1 MPPIYLLNPP
11 PNPFWDFVAGLEDHP
26 FFAHQRRPV
35 PPTPP
40 QQPPRPDQQPAQPT
54 AASNDKG
61 KAKQAEATATEDPPE
76 VDPST
81 VHPQDPRNGPFRGR
95 GRFARAFDN
104 DNNDTNADK
113 TTQGCESS
121 GRHGPRGCHGRGG
134 RHGPPPQGFGPH
146 PFMFGPPWLR
156 TQYPVPG
163 DFPQGPAPGPGPQG
177 PPPQRGGP
185 FGGRGGPCGRGH
197 GGPHRHRHH
206 HPGRDS
212 PSPPRNNGG
221 FDLATFLNNLGE
233 RIGIDFS
240 GTIEGLG
247 LEVDRFKAGRTGTDV
262 DFEPRTDIFDTP
274 AAYTIHLSLPGAKKS
289 DVGVDW
295 DGEHSVLRIG
305 GVVHRPGVDEE
316 LMRQLTVD
324 GRKRETGVFEKNIR
338 LGTKKDPAS
347 IDIAGISAKMTDGVL
362 IVQVP
367 KLEKH
372 FEKKEVRVDGS
383 PDAHADKPED
393 AYMNEKDLL
402 FDAEDDKDEDM
413 YDSAPEP
420 EHKTSESQATAPASA
435 NPTATT
441 KQQETDEG
449 HQRSRS
455 PTVDFES
462 PQDRDQPVAEALPPY
477 QGQASQGHDDDMSDW
492 EKAGSD
498 DEGDYVKIN
507 VD

>member
-26 FFAHQRRPV
+26 FFAQQRRPV
-35 PPTPP
+35 PGTPP
-40 QQPPRPDQQPAQPT
+40 QQPPRPNQQPAQPT
-54 AASNDKG
+54 AGSSDKG
-61 KAKQAEATATEDPPE
+61 KAKQADATATEDPPE

-81 VHPQDPRNGPFRGR
+81 VCPEGSKNGPFRGR

-104 DNNDTNADK
+104 DNDDTI
-113 TTQGCESS
+113 ESS
-121 GRHGPRGCHGRGG
+121 DRHGPRGHHGHGG
-134 RHGPPPQGFGPH
+134 RHGPPPSAFGPS

-156 TQYPVPG
+156 THYPVPG
-163 DFPQGPAPGPGPQG
+163 DFPQGPHG

-185 FGGRGGPCGRGH
+185 FGGRGGHCGRGR
-197 GGPHRHRHH
+197 GGPQRHH
-206 HPGRDS
+206 HHRPSRDS
-212 PSPPRNNGG
+212 PSPPRNTGG

-262 DFEPRTDIFDTP
+262 DFEPRTDIFESP
-274 AAYTIHLSLPGAKKS
+274 AAYIIHLSLPGAKKS

-347 IDIAGISAKMTDGVL
+347 IDVASISAKMSDGVL
-362 IVQVP
+362 IVRVP
-367 KLEKH
+367 KIEKH
-372 FEKKEVRVDGS
+372 FEKKEVPVDGS

-402 FDAEDDKDEDM
+402 FDADDDKDEDM

-420 EHKTSESQATAPASA
+420 EHKSAPEVQTPA
-435 NPTATT
+435 PTT
-441 KQQETDEG
+441 KQQEAEENR
-449 HQRSRS
+449 QQSRS

-462 PQDRDQPVAEALPPY
+462 PQDRQQPVAETLPAY
-477 QGQASQGHDDDMSDW
+477 QAEANQVHDDEMSDW
-492 EKAGSD
+492 EKSGTD